1 MYEPNSIFEKAK
13 KHFYLGLEHISKEN
27 WAEAEMELKTSL
39 EYIPNRISTITNL
52 CATLIRVKKFHEAN
66 NLIERGQ
73 SLDANN
79 PELIFNQ
86 GLLLAEAK
94 EYEKAL
100 VSFDRSI
107 ELKPD
112 YAEAWSNRGI
122 ALNDLKRYGDALAS
136 YVRAI
141 EFKPDYV
148 EAWNNRGAVLVDLNR
163 YEEALS
169 SFDKSIELNSGY
181 VQAWSNRG
189 VALNGLKRHE
199 EALRSHERAI
209 ELKSDYAQAWNN
221 LGVVLNDLK
230 RHEEALRSHE
240 RAIELKSDFSEAWS
254 NRGNAL
260 NDLKRHEEALRSHE
274 RAIELKP
281 NSDFLLGDLVH
292 TQMKI
297 CDWTNLDQR
306 LRVLEGKILAGDKA
320 TRPFA
325 VLGLFDSP
333 KLQKQCAEIY
343 AKDRLRLSCQ
353 LGLIIKKPKR
363 SKIRIGYFSMDF
375 REHPVSHL
383 IAELFDVHDRSKFEI
398 YGFSF
403 GINTRDLMR
412 KRLEKSFDNFL
423 DVKHLSDLDIAHL
436 SRQHEI
442 DIAIDLGGHTQ
453 DSRPQIFAERV
464 APIQINYLGYP
475 GTWGGEYMDYFIADK
490 VAITSDNMQHFSE
503 KIIFLP
509 SCFQVNSRFRPI
521 ELSNSSKV
529 DHGVPEGNFVFCC
542 FNNIWKLT
550 PEVFKTWVR
559 ILKETEDSIL
569 WLQNGGRTA
578 QNNLTKEFELAG
590 IRIDRVVF
598 AERLPSLQDHLTRYK
613 LADLFLDTFPYGAH
627 TTASDSLW
635 AGLPILTH
643 AGKSFAT
650 RVAASLLNNI
660 GIPELIARTQEEYFS
675 LAVELAKNPEKLA
688 PIRAKFERN
697 RMNIPLFN
705 TRIFAQHIESA
716 YQAAYD
722 RYHLGLPPDHICVDS

>member
-141 EFKPDYV
+141 EFKPDYA

>member
-79 PELIFNQ
+79 PELIFNR
-86 GLLLAEAK
+86 GIALNDLGRHE
-94 EYEKAL
+94 EAL
-100 VSFDRSI
+100 VSYEHAIR
-107 ELKPD
+107 LRPD
-112 YAEAWSNRGI
+112 FAEAWSNRGI

>member
-1 MYEPNSIFEKAK
+1 
-13 KHFYLGLEHISKEN
+13 
-27 WAEAEMELKTSL
+27 
-39 EYIPNRISTITNL
+39 
-52 CATLIRVKKFHEAN
+52 
-66 NLIERGQ
+66 
-73 SLDANN
+73 
-79 PELIFNQ
+79 
-86 GLLLAEAK
+86 
-94 EYEKAL
+94 
-100 VSFDRSI
+100 
-107 ELKPD
+107 
-112 YAEAWSNRGI
+112 
-122 ALNDLKRYGDALAS
+122 
-136 YVRAI
+136 
-141 EFKPDYV
+141 
-148 EAWNNRGAVLVDLNR
+148 
-163 YEEALS
+163 
-169 SFDKSIELNSGY
+169 
-181 VQAWSNRG
+181 
-189 VALNGLKRHE
+189 
-199 EALRSHERAI
+199 
-209 ELKSDYAQAWNN
+209 
-221 LGVVLNDLK
+221 
-230 RHEEALRSHE
+230 
-240 RAIELKSDFSEAWS
+240 
-254 NRGNAL
+254 
-260 NDLKRHEEALRSHE
+260 
-274 RAIELKP
+274 
-281 NSDFLLGDLVH
+281 
-292 TQMKI
+292 MKI

-569 WLQNGGRTA
+569 WLQNGGQTA
-578 QNNLTKEFELAG
+578 QNNLTKEFESAG

-598 AERLPSLQDHLTRYK
+598 AERLPSLQDHLARYK

-675 LAVELAKNPEKLA
+675 LAVELAKNPEKLV

-697 RMNIPLFN
+697 RMTIPLFN

-722 RYHLGLPPDHICVDS
+722 RYHLGLPPDHIYVDS